1 MNSLT
6 PESSPVSLWENEF
19 QEAPNVSLSSKF
31 CHGEYVGMLNCE
43 LATIN
48 TVTMFTELIT
58 MFKNI
63 LLAKVDA

>member
-6 PESSPVSLWENEF
+6 PESSSVSLWAKEF
-19 QEAPNVSLSSKF
+19 QEAPSSTNVSLSSKF

-48 TVTMFTELIT
+48 TVKMFTELI
-58 MFKNI
+58 M
-63 LLAKVDA
+63 